1 MNTAAWPSPVIVV
14 VRSVLPRS
22 TVDWDTSQADDFRRE
37 VGDGRSNEPSWR
49 TAGRRGAATRAWCN
63 STRARGQDVTPAQE
77 CGGAAAAARGRPG
90 DRLARTRRHGSN
102 AERLAGCLPGRG

>member
-1 MNTAAWPSPVIVV
+1 MYQRYVARRLALYFRYRAGVI
-14 VRSVLPRS
+14 PRS
-22 TVDWDTSQADDFRRE
+22 TVDWDTSQADDFRGE

-49 TAGRRGAATRAWCN
+49 AAGRRGAATRAWCN

-77 CGGAAAAARGRPG
+77 CGGAAAVAWGRPG

-102 AERLAGCLPGRG
+102 AERLA